1 MIVRYLSMYSLFY
14 KTIYLFD
21 SREEDRKTMIKMLEM
36 IGLGLVAIMILSFVG
51 ALQSIGIPIGA
62 SNPYFW
68 GCAGGTLIIIMYRK
82 RKRKQAG
89 QE

>member
-1 MIVRYLSMYSLFY
+1 MIVRYLSMYNLFY

-21 SREEDRKTMIKMLEM
+21 SREEDRKTMIKMLEI

-51 ALQSIGIPIGA
+51 ALQSIGIPMGA

-68 GCAGGTLIIIMYRK
+68 GCAGGTFIIILYRK

-89 QE
+89 LE

>member
-1 MIVRYLSMYSLFY
+1 MIVRYLSIHYLFY

-21 SREEDRKTMIKMLEM
+21 SRQEDRKTMIKMLEM
-36 IGLGLVAIMILSFVG
+36 VGLGFVAIMILGFVG
-51 ALQSIGIPIGA
+51 SLQSIGIPMGA

-68 GCAGGTLIIIMYRK
+68 GCAGGTLIIIIYRK